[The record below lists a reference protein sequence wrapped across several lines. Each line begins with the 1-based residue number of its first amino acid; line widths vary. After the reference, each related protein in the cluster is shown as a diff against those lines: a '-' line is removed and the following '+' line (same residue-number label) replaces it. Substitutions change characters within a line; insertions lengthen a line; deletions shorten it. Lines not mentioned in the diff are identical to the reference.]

1 MNDVTMRL
9 IDDYQPFIS
18 ALQAEYWEEKKEFD
32 KLVEKR
38 RFVHGVVKDVET
50 SHFAS
55 IARIRVDGHTD
66 HVLRRSG
73 DFVAVSRD
81 ASFSHSVSGVILSD
95 YGSEFEIVFEPED
108 SPRRGKHVFIL
119 PQDMTQL
126 VKKRKQLLE
135 NVRGRT
141 KPRYAWLDDF
151 LRGRI
156 DIGPPEQRDVELY
169 DKELNEYQSH
179 AVMTCL
185 GISGTSPFHLVL
197 GPPGTGKTTVITEI
211 VRHMLD
217 EGKRILVTAHTH
229 VAIDNMLEK
238 ILKLCP
244 ETERIALRFGH
255 VGKITPAVRKIS
267 VSEKRRKGGAR
278 MTVGSLFAQHRLY
291 GATLLSGIQ
300 RFFGETPPDVII
312 MDEASQ
318 ADLSL
323 SLLALEKAP
332 LFILVGDPYQLPPIL
347 KFGSREVLTSLFEM
361 ILDTFPQ
368 QFRTMLAI
376 QYRSN
381 EKIMEYSSINIYQ
394 KKAGQKLLSHESVAN
409 ALLPSVPTN
418 SYDDAFRPFLL
429 PEHPVV
435 WMDTVHLPEHEW
447 ENVLTH
453 PSAYNLEEAALVTAL
468 VEELRQRYKA
478 EQIGVICPFRAQANL
493 LNKEFSRRRIDIKTV
508 DSFQGREKDIIIFDL
523 VGNVPGVKSAVYKDE
538 RRLNVA
544 LTRARRKLIIVG
556 SSFIADNY
564 PRTYGVL
571 ARLIRSFTP
580 ELKKYAPNLP
590 DAHRPLIDK
599 FRRHVSEGL
608 WRKNTA
614 RGIDRRDATLLQDI
628 HRSDSHP
635 FSHGPNQR
643 RRTTPI
649 RKSSDRGG
657 RTSRKCPRYPCRE
670 EISEFWKGEYCDRNH
685 RECRHFLTEEK

>member
-1 MNDVTMRL
+1 MISMTRRL
-9 IDDYQPFIS
+9 IHDYEPFIS
-18 ALQAEYWEEKKEFD
+18 ALKAEYWEEKKEFD
-32 KLVEKR
+32 KLVEKKR
-38 RFVHGVVKDVET
+38 YVHGVVEDVET

-55 IARIRVDGHTD
+55 IARIHIDGHTD
-66 HVLRRSG
+66 HILRRSG
-73 DFVAVSRD
+73 DFVAVSRN
-81 ASFSHSVSGVILSD
+81 ASFSHQVSGVILSD

-108 SPRRGKHVFIL
+108 VPRRGTHVFIL

-141 KPRYAWLDDF
+141 TTRYAWLDDF
-151 LRGRI
+151 LRGDL
-156 DIGPPEQRDVELY
+156 DIEPPEPIDVELY
-169 DKELNEYQSH
+169 DEGLNEYQSH
-179 AVMTCL
+179 AVRSCL
-185 GISGTSPFHLVL
+185 GISSASPFHLIL

-211 VRHMLD
+211 VRHMLN

-238 ILKLCP
+238 ILQLSP
-244 ETERIALRFGH
+244 ETEDIALRFGH
-255 VGKITPAVRKIS
+255 VGKIAPPVRKIS
-267 VSEKRRKGGAR
+267 VSEKRRKSRVR
-278 MTVGSLFAQHRLY
+278 MTVSTLFAQHRLY

-300 RFFGETPPDVII
+300 RFFGDTPPDVII

-361 ILDTFPQ
+361 ILDTYPPEY
-368 QFRTMLAI
+368 RTMLAI

-381 EKIMEYSSINIYQ
+381 AKIMEYSSVNIYQ
-394 KKAGQKLLSHESVAN
+394 KKAGQRLLSHESVAN
-409 ALLPSVPTN
+409 ALLPSVPQN
-418 SYDDAFRPFLL
+418 SYEDSFRPFLL

-435 WMDTVHLPEHEW
+435 WMDTAHLPEHEW
-447 ENVLTH
+447 ENVYDH
-453 PSAYNLEEAALVTAL
+453 PSAYNIKEAALVTAI

-493 LNKEFSRRRIDIKTV
+493 LNKEFSRRRIEIKTV
-508 DSFQGREKDIIIFDL
+508 DSFQGREKDIIVLDL
-523 VGNVPGVKSAVYKDE
+523 VGNTPKIRCRIYMDE

-556 SSFIADNY
+556 SSFIADRY
-564 PRTYGVL
+564 PRTYGKL
-571 ARLIRSFTP
+571 DKLIRSFTP
-580 ELKKYAPNLP
+580 ELEKYAPNLP
-590 DAHRPLIDK
+590 DAYGPLVDT

-608 WRKNTA
+608 WRKDP
-614 RGIDRRDATLLQDI
+614 GQVLDRKDAQTLKKI
-628 HRSDSHP
+628 HESESHIP
-635 FSHGPNQR
+635 SHGPVR
-643 RRTTPI
+643 ERYGRHIKKPVG
-649 RKSSDRGG
+649 RDG
-657 RTSRKCPRYPCRE
+657 RTVRSCPHFPCRA
-670 EISEFWKGEYCDRNH
+670 EISPYWKGEYCDRDYDKCQH
-685 RECRHFLTEEK
+685 YLTDVG